1 MHGNRPYQE
10 HEAEYPFNISMFSL
24 IAVSSLETLVE
35 NNLALFAIGHIALVL
50 ILLVVFFN
58 WSSNKAPKEPSA
70 RDEEAFDYGTE
81 DGSLFKSNMEGS
93 IPLDALKKEEAEEDP
108 NPDSIDE
115 PIVFNSQINDDNLPG
130 EETESLEEEEAQD
143 VETEEAEDDD
153 TDAVAAALTSV
164 GDSEKEEQDT
174 ESRRQ
179 ERIQEIL
186 AANTSQKLLLINRDE
201 TIIDINEQASEILQ
215 YQKDDIEGEKID
227 EIIFLEES
235 TEELSGA
242 ESEGHQKAKAERK
255 DGSQFPIQVELEM
268 ADREF
273 GIIMV
278 TLHPAVFEEDDEE
291 EPIEEAQLEPEATA
305 EEEPETIPM
314 PEPDPEPVQAE
325 AAPQLRKPLPP
336 PPRPKNPANS
346 LALNAGGAMVPGG
359 HRLDSKSIEMFSAQL
374 SQPLQSIAQLAQLI
388 SSDENAIP
396 HLKKY
401 AVAIQAKSNRIMS
414 QIEEMSMI
422 VSAQKSEVKID
433 EKPFNLGNL
442 LETLVKLTS
451 SIPGE
456 NPQKIHY
463 NRGQNDLIVLSDEV
477 HLEKVISNLI
487 NITMNSAENQDI
499 ELHVDSNII
508 EDAETPAKMID
519 FKGQKMEI
527 NTVRCLK
534 ISTQFPGDENT
545 NRFFDVSINRPDNP
559 LVQKLQSSSS
569 LKNHM
574 ASIRLMKE
582 LAGSLGGKLKFSSN
596 EQQIGELLLEVNL
609 PSIEVA
615 AYPS

>member
-1 MHGNRPYQE
+1 ML
-10 HEAEYPFNISMFSL
+10 SL

-58 WSSNKAPKEPSA
+58 WSSDKAPKESSI

-93 IPLDALKKEEAEEDP
+93 IPLNALNNEDEDEDQNP
-108 NPDSIDE
+108 NSIDD

-130 EETESLEEEEAQD
+130 EETQSVEEEAQD
-143 VETEEAEDDD
+143 IEAEEAKEDDD
-153 TDAVAAALTSV
+153 DTNAVAAALTAV

-179 ERIQEIL
+179 EKIQEIL
-186 AANTSQKLLLINRDE
+186 AAHTSQKLLLINRDE
-201 TIIDINEQASEILQ
+201 TIIDINAHASEILQ
-215 YQKDDIEGEKID
+215 YQKDDIEGKKID

-235 TEELSGA
+235 QEERS
-242 ESEGHQKAKAERK
+242 ESETEGYQKAKAERK
-255 DGSQFPIQVELEM
+255 DGSHFPIQVELEM

-278 TLHPAVFEEDDEE
+278 SLHPAVFEEDDEE
-291 EPIEEAQLEPEATA
+291 PLEETPVEPEPEPEADVAPEPKETVVP
-305 EEEPETIPM
+305 EPE
-314 PEPDPEPVQAE
+314 PEPVKE
-325 AAPQLRKPLPP
+325 TAPPVKKPLPP
-336 PPRPKNPANS
+336 PPRPKTPTNA

-359 HRLDSKSIEMFSAQL
+359 HRLDSKSIEMFSSQL

-388 SSDENAIP
+388 ASDENAIP

-414 QIEEMSMI
+414 QIEEMSML
-422 VSAQKSEVKID
+422 VSAQKTDVKID
-433 EKPFNLGNL
+433 EKPLNLGNL
-442 LETLVKLTS
+442 LESLVKLTS
-451 SIPGE
+451 NIPGE

-463 NRGQNDLIVLSDEV
+463 DRGQNDLIVLSDEV

-487 NITMNSAENQDI
+487 NMAMNSAENQDI
-499 ELHVDSNII
+499 ELHLESNVIK
-508 EDAETPAKMID
+508 DAKSPAKTVD

-527 NTVRCLK
+527 NTIRCLK
-534 ISTQFPGDENT
+534 ISTQFPSDENT

-609 PSIEVA
+609 PSVEVA